1 VAQYRPHRGGRSTSG
16 LRPRLPRHRRY
27 RHHNRLGDLVF
38 DRENILDI
46 TIVDVR
52 PLHHIVRGAAQTS
65 GDAQPVADAF
75 DRELRAAGIRAEADE
90 GKNGDGVNTSG
101 PMRVYSSARE
111 SINMRITNLTGIAAA
126 LLSIAPIGMSAQSS
140 GARKMQT
147 KPAVV
152 GSDVREL
159 PADQQIIHALSRLTF
174 GARPGDVLKV
184 RAIGLDNWIDQ
195 QLHPD
200 KIDDSAIESFVAKYS
215 VLHQDQNSLLQQYA
229 QQQRERRQVKKE
241 RADSTRVMGATDS
254 MAMRKQLLQQFNL
267 TRQVVTQ
274 LQSSRVAR
282 AVASERQLQEVM
294 TDFWENHFN
303 IYAQKG
309 GPEPYYLTDFDQN
322 VIRPHALGKFHDLLK
337 AVSRSPAMLFYLD
350 NARSM
355 ADSNRPSLRQLRQPR
370 KHPGLNEN
378 YGRELLE
385 LHTLGVDGGYSQ
397 QDVINVARAFTGW
410 TIQPPAQGGGFIF
423 RPQVHDAGDKIVL
436 GHKLAAGPGMEDA
449 EDVLDILAKSPA
461 TAHFISFKLA
471 RRFVSDSPSKALV
484 DHAAQVYL
492 RTDGDIR
499 EVLRAIITSPE
510 FFSQQAFHSKVK
522 TPFEVVV
529 SAMRSLNAA
538 PDSTPRTA
546 QVIAFLGQPIFGH
559 QAPNGWPE
567 TSDAWMNT
575 GAILNRINFGIAA
588 AAGRLPGVDIRA
600 LPALDTLRSAPRD
613 KQVDA
618 VVATILNGMVSPD
631 TRAVLLSGEHPM
643 LANGAGS
650 TGMQDM
656 TAAAPD
662 GGAMSDQEMNST
674 GNGARMRPNQN
685 GGGKRVALQGRGF
698 GNVPQIT
705 GLAQIVGLALGSPEF
720 QRH

>member
-1 VAQYRPHRGGRSTSG
+1 
-16 LRPRLPRHRRY
+16 
-27 RHHNRLGDLVF
+27 
-38 DRENILDI
+38 
-46 TIVDVR
+46 
-52 PLHHIVRGAAQTS
+52 
-65 GDAQPVADAF
+65 
-75 DRELRAAGIRAEADE
+75 
-90 GKNGDGVNTSG
+90 
-101 PMRVYSSARE
+101 
-111 SINMRITNLTGIAAA
+111 MRITKLVGIAAA
-126 LLSIAPIGMSAQSS
+126 LLSIAPIGISAQSS
-140 GARKMQT
+140 VAKKTPART
-147 KPAVV
+147 AVIR
-152 GSDVREL
+152 SDVREL
-159 PADQQIIHALSRLTF
+159 PADQQIIQALNRLTF
-174 GARPGDVLKV
+174 GAKPGDALKV

-200 KIDDSAIESFVAKYS
+200 KIDDSGIEHFVANYS
-215 VLHQDQNSLLQQYA
+215 ALHQDQNSLLQQYA
-229 QQQRERRQVKKE
+229 QQQRERQQVRKE
-241 RADSTRVMGATDS
+241 RADSTRIMSAADS
-254 MAMRKQLLQQFNL
+254 MAMRQQLQQQFNL

-282 AVASERQLQEVM
+282 AVASDRQLQEVM

-303 IYAQKG
+303 IYVQKG
-309 GPEPYYLTDFDQN
+309 GPEPYYLTDFDEN
-322 VIRPHALGKFHDLLK
+322 VIRPHALGKFRDLLEEVAK
-337 AVSRSPAMLFYLD
+337 SPAMLFYLD

-355 ADSNRPSLRQLRQPR
+355 ADSTRPTLAAQNGPGGIRVMPMGRGGIGAMMGAMRAAQQRQRQQQQQR
-370 KHPGLNEN
+370 QRQGLNEN

-385 LHTLGVDGGYSQ
+385 LHTLGVDGGYTQ

-410 TIQPPAQGGGFIF
+410 TIKPPAQGGGFIF
-423 RPQVHDAGDKIVL
+423 RPQVHDAGEKIVL
-436 GHKLAAGPGMEDA
+436 GHKLAAGRGMEDA

-492 RTDGDIR
+492 KTDGDIR

-529 SAMRSLNAA
+529 SAMRALDAA
-538 PDSTPRTA
+538 PDSTPRSA

-567 TSDAWMNT
+567 TGESWMNT
-575 GAILNRINFGIAA
+575 GAILNRINFGMAA

-600 LPALDTLRSAPRD
+600 LSALDTLRSASRE

-618 VVATILNGMVSPD
+618 VVTMILNGMVSPD

-643 LANGAGS
+643 LANGAG
-650 TGMQDM
+650 TNAMQNADPTM
-656 TAAAPD
+656 TAPD
-662 GGAMSDQEMNST
+662 NGNMSAQEMDAGGT
-674 GNGARMRPNQN
+674 GDNGARARPNQN
-685 GGGKRVALQGRGF
+685 AGARRVALQGRGF
-698 GNVPQIT
+698 ANLPQLT
-705 GLAQIVGLALGSPEF
+705 GLPQIVGLALGSPEF